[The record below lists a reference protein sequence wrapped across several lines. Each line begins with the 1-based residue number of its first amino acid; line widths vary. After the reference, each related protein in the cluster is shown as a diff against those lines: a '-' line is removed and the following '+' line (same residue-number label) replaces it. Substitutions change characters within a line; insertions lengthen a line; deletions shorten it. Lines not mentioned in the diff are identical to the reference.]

1 MRGALVMDKDALI
14 EAMARRFHAYEQGL
28 GAIDSPWESLG
39 DGRRDYY
46 LRGAGVMLPAVVA
59 WVAEWLET
67 YDGPGHSA
75 YPGAVATTWRE
86 EMA

>member
-1 MRGALVMDKDALI
+1 MDKDALI
-14 EAMARRFHAYEQGL
+14 EAMARRFHASAQGL

-46 LRGAGVMLPAVVA
+46 LRGAGVMLPVVVDFVAA
-59 WVAEWLET
+59 WITGVADHGYLE
-67 YDGPGHSA
+67 PSEIA
-75 YPGAVATTWRE
+75 QLWRE